1 MLQNNYFNRIYGV
14 SKNFGGLANTLG
26 DHFGG
31 QPMNS
36 GEH

>member
-1 MLQNNYFNRIYGV
+1 MMIDRYFCNEGV

>member
-1 MLQNNYFNRIYGV
+1 MIGKPIIFWV

>member
-1 MLQNNYFNRIYGV
+1 MDKRKKWV

>member
-1 MLQNNYFNRIYGV
+1 MGIDLIKDNWV